1 MIAPVRWLSSTT
13 KVVYDIAT
21 DEFVVTQFPLVVEDG
36 PIRTIR
42 IPSSTL
48 DAMYNEAWET
58 GANPP
63 QEG

>member
-13 KVVYDIAT
+13 KVVYDQAT
-21 DEFVVTQFPLVVEDG
+21 DEFVVTTFPLVVEDG
-36 PIRTIR
+36 PIRTSR

-58 GANPP
+58 GANP
-63 QEG
+63 QHVG